1 MMLMQGQIAAPG
13 APAPSGSQ
21 PVVLLG
27 PQGEQLNAK
36 LHGDNYTQNKNGKL
50 FHGCSVV
57 GGNAFPIYSATAL
70 VFALWNPL
78 GSGVDL
84 ELVKFTAGYVSGTG
98 VAGPFGYSF
107 KSDAGAQAATGSPV
121 AAFNHVST
129 GIIGGNLGAGSVSA
143 ARFSNAATN
152 TIVAAPTTNF
162 IPGNLSQLVTTA
174 ADATNVPFIMEEQF
188 NGSII
193 VPPGVLFFPCAL
205 LASVS
210 LFAMKL
216 TWNEVPRGS

>member
-1 MMLMQGQIAAPG
+1 MILEGLVAAPG
-13 APAPSGSQ
+13 APTAANTVKP
-21 PVVLLG
+21 VLLG
-27 PQGEQLNAK
+27 GQNEQLSSK

-84 ELVKFTAGYVSGTG
+84 ELVRFTAGYVSGTG

-129 GIIGGNLGAGSVSA
+129 GIIGGNLGAGSVSQA
-143 ARFSNAATN
+143 KFTNAATN
-152 TIVAAPTTNF
+152 TIVAAPTANF
-162 IPGNLSQLVTTA
+162 IPSNLSHLVTTA
-174 ADATNVPFIMEEQF
+174 ADATNVPFMMEETF
-188 NGSII
+188 NGDII
-193 VPPGVLFFPCAL
+193 IPPGVLFFPCAL

-216 TWNEVPRGS
+216 TWMEHAR